1 MQDTNCFTFFVWL
14 TKEFKRKRRY
24 YVCMSSQAYHNKYWH
39 ETLCVKFSFSSFI
52 WNTPFSLF
60 TLVLSVQRHSCV
72 GRVMQPFESLSFY
85 IYVLSGSSCNMLLYL
100 EDVTQKT
107 VVRICSL
114 KIRLLQLLFGRLP
127 KASSFK
133 IPEGPGQWC
142 HFARP
147 FVQTP
152 KSLRGSVFALA

>member
-1 MQDTNCFTFFVWL
+1 
-14 TKEFKRKRRY
+14 
-24 YVCMSSQAYHNKYWH
+24 
-39 ETLCVKFSFSSFI
+39 
-52 WNTPFSLF
+52 
-60 TLVLSVQRHSCV
+60 
-72 GRVMQPFESLSFY
+72 
-85 IYVLSGSSCNMLLYL
+85 MLLYL

-107 VVRICSL
+107 VVCICSL

-133 IPEGPGQWC
+133 IPEGLGQWCHFARPFVQIPEGPGQWC

-152 KSLRGSVFALA
+152 KSLRGSIFALA